1 MTSVH
6 YSSPEGRVDY
16 IQGREIERRTFQS
29 LLPCTHRKI
38 HWENSIETG
47 EKHIQKSGPES
58 GSSSS
63 RNGSRCIQWQDEHEE
78 HNQTGC

>member
-6 YSSPEGRVDY
+6 YSSPEGGVDN
-16 IQGREIERRTFQS
+16 IQGGEIERRTFQS
-29 LLPCTHRKI
+29 SLPCAHRKI

-63 RNGSRCIQWQDEHEE
+63 QNGSRCTQWQGEHEE
-78 HNQTGC
+78 CHQMEC

>member
-6 YSSPEGRVDY
+6 YSSPEGGIDN
-16 IQGREIERRTFQS
+16 IPGGEIERRMFQS
-29 LLPCTHRKI
+29 SLSCAPRKI

-47 EKHIQKSGPES
+47 EKHIQNSGPES

-63 RNGSRCIQWQDEHEE
+63 QNGSRWNQWQDEHEE
-78 HNQTGC
+78 HHQMGC